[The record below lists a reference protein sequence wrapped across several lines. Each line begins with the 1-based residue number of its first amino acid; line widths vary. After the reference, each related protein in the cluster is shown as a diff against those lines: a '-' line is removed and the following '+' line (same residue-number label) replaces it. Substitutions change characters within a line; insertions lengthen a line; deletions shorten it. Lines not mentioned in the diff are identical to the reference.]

1 MRYIEFNGTKSNDL
15 GLLLERERSIKST
28 NNDVDLIEVAG
39 RDGVLL
45 KDNDRLKVIEQ
56 DFPFSLVGD
65 VTVYEQKISEWLH
78 VKGWHDLVLSWDKDY
93 IYRASVV
100 NLFEIDEILKQFGRL
115 KINFLI
121 HPIKYLKTGKQS
133 VSLVNGGTLQ
143 NPGNVQAKPILKIK
157 GTGNGVLTI
166 NDFET
171 GLENVQGEL
180 VIDMERHLV
189 YKDVL
194 SAWDNIVRT
203 EHHRMPLFDVG
214 QNKISWTGDFTITA
228 IPNWGVKV

>member
-1 MRYIEFNGTKSNDL
+1 MRYIEFNGKKSDSF

-28 NNDVDLIEVAG
+28 SNDVDLIEVDG

-45 KDNDRLKVIEQ
+45 KDNGRLKAIEQ

-65 VTVYEQKISEWLH
+65 VTVNQQKISEWLH
-78 VKGWHDLVLSWDKDY
+78 VKGWHDLVLSWDNDY

-121 HPIKYLKTGKQS
+121 HPIKYLKTGKQE

-143 NPGNVQAKPILKIK
+143 NPGNVQAKPLLKIK

-166 NDFET
+166 NGFET

-203 EHHRMPLFDVG
+203 ERHRMPLFDIG
-214 QNKISWTGDFTITA
+214 QNKISWTGNFTITA
-228 IPNWGVKV
+228 VPNWGGKV

>member
-1 MRYIEFNGTKSNDL
+1 MRYIEFNGTKSNKF

-28 NNDVDLIEVAG
+28 NNDVDFIEVDG
-39 RDGVLL
+39 RDGALL
-45 KDNDRLKVIEQ
+45 KDNNRLKVIEQ

-65 VTVYEQKISEWLH
+65 VMVNEQRISEWLH

-100 NLFEIDEILKQFGRL
+100 NLFEIDEILNQFGRL

-121 HPIKYLKTGKQS
+121 HPIKYLKTGKQEI
-133 VSLVNGGTLQ
+133 SLVNDGTLQ

-157 GTGNGVLTI
+157 GTGSGVITI
-166 NDFET
+166 NGFET

-214 QNKISWTGDFTITA
+214 QNNISWTGNFTITA

>member
-1 MRYIEFNGTKSNDL
+1 MRYIEFNGTKSDSL

-39 RDGVLL
+39 RDGVLI
-45 KDNDRLKVIEQ
+45 KDNERLKAVEQ

-65 VTVYEQKISEWLH
+65 VTANQQKISEWLH
-78 VKGWHDLVLSWDKDY
+78 VKGWHGLVLSWDKDY

-115 KINFLI
+115 KVNFLI
-121 HPIKYLKTGKQS
+121 HPIKYLKMGKQE
-133 VSLVNGGTLQ
+133 VSLVKGGTLQ

-157 GTGNGVLTI
+157 GTGSGVLTI
-166 NDFET
+166 NGFET

-189 YKDVL
+189 YKGAL

>member
-39 RDGVLL
+39 RDGVLI
-45 KDNDRLKVIEQ
+45 KDNERLKAVEQ

-65 VTVYEQKISEWLH
+65 VAVNQQKISEWLH

-115 KINFLI
+115 KVNFLI
-121 HPIKYLKTGKQS
+121 HPIKYLKTGKQE

-157 GTGNGVLTI
+157 GTGDGVLTI
-166 NDFET
+166 NGFET
-171 GLENVQGEL
+171 GLENVQREL

-203 EHHRMPLFDVG
+203 KRHRMPLFDVG
-214 QNKISWTGDFTITA
+214 QNTISWTGNFTITA
-228 IPNWGVKV
+228 VPNWGVKV

>member
-133 VSLVNGGTLQ
+133 VSLVSGATLQ

-171 GLENVQGEL
+171 RLENVQGEL

>member
-39 RDGVLL
+39 RDGVLI
-45 KDNDRLKVIEQ
+45 KDNERLKAVEQ

-65 VTVYEQKISEWLH
+65 VTANQQKISEWLH
-78 VKGWHDLVLSWDKDY
+78 VKGWHDLALSWDKDY

-121 HPIKYLKTGKQS
+121 HPIKYLKTGKQE
-133 VSLVNGGTLQ
+133 VSLVNGSTLQ

-203 EHHRMPLFDVG
+203 ERHRMPLFDVG
-214 QNKISWTGDFTITA
+214 QNKISWTGSFTITA
-228 IPNWGVKV
+228 VPNWGLKV

>member
-1 MRYIEFNGTKSNDL
+1 MRYIEFNGTKSDSL

-28 NNDVDLIEVAG
+28 SNDVNLIEVDG
-39 RDGVLL
+39 RDGVLI
-45 KDNDRLKVIEQ
+45 KDNERLKAVEQ

-65 VTVYEQKISEWLH
+65 VAVNQQKISEWLH

-115 KINFLI
+115 KVNFLI
-121 HPIKYLKTGKQS
+121 HPIKYLKTGKQE

-157 GTGNGVLTI
+157 GTGDGVLTI
-166 NDFET
+166 NSFKT

-189 YKDVL
+189 YKGVL

-214 QNKISWTGDFTITA
+214 QNKISWTGSFTITA
-228 IPNWGVKV
+228 VPNWGVKV

>member
-39 RDGVLL
+39 RDGVLI
-45 KDNDRLKVIEQ
+45 KDNERLKAVEQ

-65 VTVYEQKISEWLH
+65 VAVNQQKISEWLH

-115 KINFLI
+115 KVNFLI
-121 HPIKYLKTGKQS
+121 HPIKYLKTGKQE

-157 GTGNGVLTI
+157 GTGDGVLTI
-166 NDFET
+166 NSFKT

-189 YKDVL
+189 YKGVL

-214 QNKISWTGDFTITA
+214 QNKISWTGSFTITA
-228 IPNWGVKV
+228 VPNWGVKV

>member
-1 MRYIEFNGTKSNDL
+1 
-15 GLLLERERSIKST
+15 
-28 NNDVDLIEVAG
+28 
-39 RDGVLL
+39 
-45 KDNDRLKVIEQ
+45 
-56 DFPFSLVGD
+56 
-65 VTVYEQKISEWLH
+65 
-78 VKGWHDLVLSWDKDY
+78 KGWHDLALSWDKDY

-115 KINFLI
+115 KVNFLI
-121 HPIKYLKTGKQS
+121 HPIKYLKTGKQE

-157 GTGNGVLTI
+157 GTGDGVLTI
-166 NDFET
+166 NSFKT

-189 YKDVL
+189 YKGVL

-214 QNKISWTGDFTITA
+214 QNKISWTGSFTITA
-228 IPNWGVKV
+228 VPNWGVKV

>member
-39 RDGVLL
+39 RDGVLI
-45 KDNDRLKVIEQ
+45 KDNERLKAVEQ

-65 VTVYEQKISEWLH
+65 VTANQQKISEWLH
-78 VKGWHDLVLSWDKDY
+78 VKGWHDLALSWDKDY

-121 HPIKYLKTGKQS
+121 HPIKYLKTGKQE
-133 VSLVNGGTLQ
+133 VSLVNGSTLQ

-157 GTGNGVLTI
+157 GIGNGVLTI
-166 NDFET
+166 NGFKT

-180 VIDMERHLV
+180 V
-189 YKDVL
+189 
-194 SAWDNIVRT
+194 
-203 EHHRMPLFDVG
+203 
-214 QNKISWTGDFTITA
+214 
-228 IPNWGVKV
+228 

>member
-115 KINFLI
+115 KIHFLI

-133 VSLVNGGTLQ
+133 VSLVSGATLQ

-203 EHHRMPLFDVG
+203 EHHRMPLFDIG

-228 IPNWGVKV
+228 VPNWGVKV

>member
-15 GLLLERERSIKST
+15 GLLLERERLIKST

-45 KDNDRLKVIEQ
+45 KDNGRLKVIEQ
-56 DFPFSLVGD
+56 GFPFSLVGN
-65 VTVYEQKISEWLH
+65 VTVNQQKISEWLH
-78 VKGWHDLVLSWDKDY
+78 VKGWHDLALSWDKDY

-115 KINFLI
+115 KVNFLI
-121 HPIKYLKTGKQS
+121 HPIKYLKMGKQE
-133 VSLVNGGTLQ
+133 VSLVKGGTLQ

-157 GTGNGVLTI
+157 GTGSGVLTI
-166 NDFET
+166 NGFET

-189 YKDVL
+189 YKGAL

>member
-1 MRYIEFNGTKSNDL
+1 MRYIEFNGTKSDKF
-15 GLLLERERSIKST
+15 GLLLERERSIRST
-28 NNDVDLIEVAG
+28 NNDVDFIEVDG
-39 RDGVLL
+39 RDGALL

-65 VTVYEQKISEWLH
+65 VTVNEQRISEWLH
-78 VKGWHDLVLSWDKDY
+78 VKGWHDLVLSWDNNY
-93 IYRASVV
+93 IYRASVI
-100 NLFEIDEILKQFGRL
+100 NLFEINEILKQFGRL
-115 KINFLI
+115 KVNFLI
-121 HPIKYLKTGKQS
+121 HPIKYLKTGKQEAP
-133 VSLVNGGTLQ
+133 LVNGGTLQ
-143 NPGNVQAKPILKIK
+143 NPGNVQAKPLLKIK

-166 NDFET
+166 NGFET

-214 QNKISWTGDFTITA
+214 QNKISWTGNFTITA
-228 IPNWGVKV
+228 VPNWGVKV

>member
-133 VSLVNGGTLQ
+133 VSLVSGATLQ

-203 EHHRMPLFDVG
+203 EHHRMPLFDIG

-228 IPNWGVKV
+228 VPNWGVKV

>member
-39 RDGVLL
+39 RDGVLI
-45 KDNDRLKVIEQ
+45 KDNERLKAVEQ

-65 VTVYEQKISEWLH
+65 VTANQQKISEWLH
-78 VKGWHDLVLSWDKDY
+78 VKGWHGLVLSWDKDY

-115 KINFLI
+115 KVNFLI
-121 HPIKYLKTGKQS
+121 HPIKYLKMGKQE
-133 VSLVNGGTLQ
+133 VSLVKGGTLQ

-157 GTGNGVLTI
+157 GTGSGVLTI
-166 NDFET
+166 NGFET

-189 YKDVL
+189 YKGAL

>member
-1 MRYIEFNGTKSNDL
+1 MRYIEFNGIKSNDL

-133 VSLVNGGTLQ
+133 VSLVSGATLQ

>member
-1 MRYIEFNGTKSNDL
+1 MRYIEFNGKKSDSF

-28 NNDVDLIEVAG
+28 SNDVDLIEVDG

-45 KDNDRLKVIEQ
+45 KDNGRLKAIEQ

-65 VTVYEQKISEWLH
+65 VTVNQQKISEWLH
-78 VKGWHDLVLSWDKDY
+78 VKGWHDLVLSWDNDY

-121 HPIKYLKTGKQS
+121 HPIKYLKTGKQE

-143 NPGNVQAKPILKIK
+143 NPGNVQAKPLLKIK

-166 NDFET
+166 NGFET

-203 EHHRMPLFDVG
+203 ERHRMPLFDIG
-214 QNKISWTGDFTITA
+214 QNKISWTGNFTITA
-228 IPNWGVKV
+228 VPNWGVKV

>member
-1 MRYIEFNGTKSNDL
+1 ATHITPF
-15 GLLLERERSIKST
+15 SIK
-28 NNDVDLIEVAG
+28 EVL
-39 RDGVLL
+39 R
-45 KDNDRLKVIEQ
+45 N
-56 DFPFSLVGD
+56 
-65 VTVYEQKISEWLH
+65 
-78 VKGWHDLVLSWDKDY
+78 
-93 IYRASVV
+93 
-100 NLFEIDEILKQFGRL
+100 FGRL

-121 HPIKYLKTGKQS
+121 HPIKYLKTGKQE
-133 VSLVNGGTLQ
+133 VPLVNGGTLQ

-203 EHHRMPLFDVG
+203 ERHRMPLFDVG
-214 QNKISWTGDFTITA
+214 QNTISWTGSFTITA
-228 IPNWGVKV
+228 VPNWGVKV

>member
-133 VSLVNGGTLQ
+133 VSLVSGATLQ

>member
-39 RDGVLL
+39 RDGVLI
-45 KDNDRLKVIEQ
+45 KDNERLKAVEQ

-65 VTVYEQKISEWLH
+65 VTANQQKISEWLH
-78 VKGWHDLVLSWDKDY
+78 VKGWHDLALSWDKDY

-121 HPIKYLKTGKQS
+121 HPIKYLKTGKQE
-133 VSLVNGGTLQ
+133 VPLVNGSTLQ

-157 GTGNGVLTI
+157 GIGNGVLTI
-166 NDFET
+166 NGFKT

-194 SAWDNIVRT
+194 S
-203 EHHRMPLFDVG
+203 
-214 QNKISWTGDFTITA
+214 
-228 IPNWGVKV
+228 

>member
-133 VSLVNGGTLQ
+133 VSLVSGATLQ

-214 QNKISWTGDFTITA
+214 QNKISWIGDFTITA

>member
-1 MRYIEFNGTKSNDL
+1 MRHIEFNGKKSNSF

-28 NNDVDLIEVAG
+28 SNDTDLIEVEG

-45 KDNDRLKVIEQ
+45 KDNGRLKAIEQ

-65 VTVYEQKISEWLH
+65 VAVNQQKISEWLH

-100 NLFEIDEILKQFGRL
+100 NLFEIDEILKQFAKL

-121 HPIKYLKTGKQS
+121 HPVKYLKTGKQE
-133 VSLVNGGTLQ
+133 VPIVNGGTLQ

-166 NDFET
+166 NGFET

-180 VIDMERHLV
+180 VIDMERRLV

-214 QNKISWTGDFTITA
+214 QNKISWTGNFTITA
-228 IPNWGVKV
+228 VPNWGVKV

>member
-1 MRYIEFNGTKSNDL
+1 MRYIEFNGKKSDSF

-28 NNDVDLIEVAG
+28 SNDVDLIEVDG

-45 KDNDRLKVIEQ
+45 KDNGRLKAIEQ

-65 VTVYEQKISEWLH
+65 VTVDQQKISEWLH
-78 VKGWHDLVLSWDKDY
+78 VKGWHNLVLSWDNDY

-121 HPIKYLKTGKQS
+121 HPIKYLKTGKQEM
-133 VSLVNGGTLQ
+133 SLVNGGTLQ
-143 NPGNVQAKPILKIK
+143 NLGNVQSKPILKIR
-157 GTGNGVLTI
+157 GSGNGVLTI
-166 NDFET
+166 NGFET

-203 EHHRMPLFDVG
+203 ERHRMPLFDVS
-214 QNKISWTGDFTITA
+214 QNKISWTGNFTITA

>member
-39 RDGVLL
+39 RDGVLI
-45 KDNDRLKVIEQ
+45 KDNERLKAVEQ

-65 VTVYEQKISEWLH
+65 VTANQQKISEWLH

-115 KINFLI
+115 KVNFLI
-121 HPIKYLKTGKQS
+121 HPIKYLKIGKQS
-133 VSLVNGGTLQ
+133 VSLVSGATLQ

-157 GTGNGVLTI
+157 GTGSGVLTI
-166 NDFET
+166 NGFET

-194 SAWDNIVRT
+194 SAWGNIVRT
-203 EHHRMPLFDVG
+203 ERHRMPLFDVG
-214 QNKISWTGDFTITA
+214 QNNISWTGDFTITA
-228 IPNWGVKV
+228 VPNWGVKV

>member
-1 MRYIEFNGTKSNDL
+1 MRYIEFNGKKSDSF

-28 NNDVDLIEVAG
+28 SNDVDLIEVDG

-45 KDNDRLKVIEQ
+45 KDNGRLKAIEQ

-65 VTVYEQKISEWLH
+65 VTVDQQKISEWLH
-78 VKGWHDLVLSWDKDY
+78 VKGWHNLVLSWDNDY

-121 HPIKYLKTGKQS
+121 HPIKYLKTGKQE

-143 NPGNVQAKPILKIK
+143 NPGNVQAKPLLKIK

-166 NDFET
+166 NGFET

-203 EHHRMPLFDVG
+203 ERHRMPLFDVG
-214 QNKISWTGDFTITA
+214 QNSISWTGNFTITA
-228 IPNWGVKV
+228 VPNWGVKV

>member
-1 MRYIEFNGTKSNDL
+1 MRYIEFNGKKSNSF

-28 NNDVDLIEVAG
+28 SNDVDLIEVDG
-39 RDGVLL
+39 RDGALL
-45 KDNDRLKVIEQ
+45 KDNGRLKVIEQ

-65 VTVYEQKISEWLH
+65 VTANQQKISEWLH

-121 HPIKYLKTGKQS
+121 HPIKYLKTGKQE

-143 NPGNVQAKPILKIK
+143 NPGNVQSKPILKIK
-157 GTGNGVLTI
+157 GTGSGVLKI

-180 VIDMERHLV
+180 VIDMERHLA

-214 QNKISWTGDFTITA
+214 QNNISWTGNFTITA
-228 IPNWGVKV
+228 TPNWGVKV